1 MDWTA
6 ARAGIQPG
14 QRRDRSAPVLRQVC
28 FANHGR
34 SVPGI
39 FRVLHVAAVRRD
51 PATRTARIDSAL
63 ASHHGPQ
70 CAGYTGKSDD
80 DAARGAL
87 RFNLC
92 LRALSLWATGPG
104 FCFIRE
110 SSLRLL
116 SDDERLHGLVRNRFH
131 HLASHLHRA
140 RRLRVLH
147 QPGRSAG
154 FQEWIVAGVSFTKY
168 DVAKSTQDPGAA
180 FRAGYVALIGRPN
193 AGKSTLLN
201 RLVGEKIAAVSNKPQ
216 TTRFKILG
224 IVNRPEGQI
233 VLVDT
238 PGVHKPG
245 YELNRRMMAA
255 VHDALLAVDLVCL
268 IRDASVSTG
277 QGDRF
282 TLDLVKQSDKPAL
295 LLLNKPDK
303 RADKSK
309 LLALSEWY
317 QQEHAWQAVV
327 PISALKGDQIEAL
340 LDEIIKPLPEGEPL
354 FSEDEFTD
362 QPMRVLAAEIVR
374 EKILEVTGEEIPYVT
389 AVVTEKWEE
398 VREDFTRIYCAIF
411 VERASQ
417 KKIII
422 GHGAQR
428 LKQIGIGA
436 RRDIEMMLG
445 HRCHLE
451 LFVKVEEEWR
461 DKQHLLDQLGVGKA
475 NPS

>member
-1 MDWTA
+1 MQPISSSRSSSASRSPSTGFTPAWA
-6 ARAGIQPG
+6 ASRFS
-14 QRRDRSAPVLRQVC
+14 RVDCCRSN
-28 FANHGR
+28 F
-34 SVPGI
+34 
-39 FRVLHVAAVRRD
+39 HVA
-51 PATRTARIDSAL
+51 
-63 ASHHGPQ
+63 
-70 CAGYTGKSDD
+70 
-80 DAARGAL
+80 
-87 RFNLC
+87 
-92 LRALSLWATGPG
+92 
-104 FCFIRE
+104 E
-110 SSLRLL
+110 
-116 SDDERLHGLVRNRFH
+116 
-131 HLASHLHRA
+131 
-140 RRLRVLH
+140 
-147 QPGRSAG
+147 
-154 FQEWIVAGVSFTKY
+154 
-168 DVAKSTQDPGAA
+168 STQDPRTA
-180 FRAGYVALIGRPN
+180 FRAGYVALIVRPN
-193 AGKSTLLN
+193 SCKSTLLN
-201 RLVGEKIAAVSNKPQ
+201 RLVGEKDSAVSNKPQ

-224 IVNRPEGQI
+224 VVNRPEGQI

-295 LLLNKPDK
+295 LLLNKTDK
-303 RADKSK
+303 LADKSK
-309 LLALSEWY
+309 LLPLIEWY
-317 QQEHAWQAVV
+317 QQEHNWRAVV

-340 LDEIIKPLPEGEPL
+340 LGEIIKHLPEGEPL

-389 AVVTEKWEE
+389 AVVTEKWEA
-398 VREDFTRIYCAIF
+398 VRQDFTRIYCAIS

-428 LKQIGIGA
+428 LKQIGIRA
-436 RRDIEMMLG
+436 RRDIERMLG

-451 LFVKVEEEWR
+451 LFVKVEEDWR